1 MENNLIYNSSLKTHN
16 SKFSEAKLE
25 QAFIELLENEGF
37 PHFLGNTISRADDEV
52 LIEEDL
58 KNYLL
63 NRYKKEQLT
72 KIEVQTIILQLKT
85 LSSADLYESNKKIM
99 RWLADGF
106 ILKREDRKQKD
117 IHIEL
122 IDYSGLSP
130 QTQSRDLDN
139 IVAEGKAKYGIDHNI
154 YKFVNQ
160 LEIVGTEKRIP
171 DGIIYINGLPVVV
184 FEFKSAIR
192 EEATIHNA
200 YEQLTIRYKRDIPE
214 LFKYNA
220 FCVIS
225 DGVNNKAGSFFAPY
239 EFYYA
244 WRRIAGLAKDVDG
257 IDSMFTL
264 VQGMLNQNRL
274 RDIIQNFIYIPDT
287 SKKDEK
293 IVCRYPQYYAARA
306 LYENIKNAEK
316 PDGDGKGG
324 TYFGAT
330 GSGKSFTML
339 YLTRLLMKSEY
350 FESPTIVLI
359 TDRTDLDDQLS
370 GQFTNAKSFIGDN
383 NVKSVESRAELRTL
397 LQGRKSGGVFLTTIH
412 KFTEDTELLTERTNV
427 ICISDEAH
435 RSQTN
440 LDQKVKVTS
449 KGVKK
454 TFGFAKYLHAS
465 LPNATFVGFTG
476 TPIDATLDVFGKVVD
491 AYTMTE
497 SVRDEITVRI
507 VYEGR
512 AAKVVLHNSELE
524 KIEKYYEEAAEEGAN
539 EYQIEKSKKVTAT
552 MNSILG
558 NPDRLQKL
566 AEDFVNHYDK
576 RVSEGATVTGKAM
589 FVCSSREIGYNFYKN
604 VIALKPEWAVKTLP
618 ATSLTDKEKREIKP
632 TERIKM
638 IMTRGKDD
646 PKEMYD
652 LLGTKDYRKEL
663 DRQFKNEKSNFKI
676 AIIVDMWL
684 TGFDVPFL
692 DSIYIDKPI
701 RQHNLIQTISRVNR
715 KFKGKNKGLVV
726 DYIGIKKAMNL
737 ALAKYNKGERENFED
752 IKESLIVVRNH
763 LDLLAKVFHKPAR
776 QSIGAGGFDNS
787 KYFGGSALKQLNT
800 LNMAAEYVQLT
811 KELETRFM
819 GLVKRLKAAYDI
831 CAGSE
836 QLTQEERD
844 FTHFYLAVR
853 SIVFKL
859 TKGNAPD
866 TAQMNAKVR
875 EMIKDALASD
885 GVQEIFKL
893 GDEAEN
899 EQDLFDE
906 DYLAKINKIKLPNT
920 KIKLLQQ
927 LLAKA
932 IGEIKKVNKVKGID
946 FSKKMQSLVEKYN
959 ERKEDDVL
967 RSEVY
972 EEMAEHLTNLIWE
985 VQKEFSAGDEMGID
999 FEEKAFYDILKELC
1013 VKYDFKY
1020 PEDKLI
1026 ELAKAVKDLVDGQA
1040 KFPDWSKREDIKS
1053 ALKVGLI
1060 LLLDEYGYPPVERD
1074 EVYRD
1079 IFEQAENFKKNRK

>member
-1 MENNLIYNSSLKTHN
+1 M
-16 SKFSEAKLE
+16 KFTEAKLE
-25 QAFIELLENEGF
+25 QAFIELLGKEGF
-37 PHFLGNTISRADDEV
+37 PHCLGNTIERADDEV

-63 NRYKKEQLT
+63 ARYKKEKLT
-72 KIEVQTIILQLKT
+72 EIEAKSIILQLKT
-85 LSSADLYESNKKIM
+85 LSSSDLYESNKKITG
-99 RWLADGF
+99 WLADGF
-106 ILKREDRKQKD
+106 TLKREDRTQKD

-122 IDYSGLSP
+122 IDYSGLP
-130 QTQSRDLDN
+130 KD
-139 IVAEGKAKYGIDHNI
+139 GKDHNI

-160 LEIVGTEKRIP
+160 LEIIGSEKRIP

-200 YEQLTIRYKRDIPE
+200 FEQLTIRYKRDIPE

-239 EFYYA
+239 EFYDA
-244 WRRIAGLAKDVDG
+244 WRRAAGLAKDVDG
-257 IDSMFTL
+257 IDSIFTL
-264 VQGMLNQNRL
+264 VQGMFNQNRL

-306 LYENIKNAEK
+306 LYENIKKAEK
-316 PDGDGKGG
+316 PNGDGKGG

-339 YLTRLLMKSEY
+339 YLTRLLMKSEH

-370 GQFTNAKSFIGDN
+370 GQFTNAKSFIGDDN
-383 NVKSVESRAELRTL
+383 IKSVESRAELRTL
-397 LQGRKSGGVFLTTIH
+397 MQGRKSGGVFLTTIH
-412 KFTEDTELLTERTNV
+412 KFTEDTELLTERTNI

-440 LDQKVKVTS
+440 LDQKVKITS

-454 TFGFAKYLHAS
+454 TFGFARYLHDS

-491 AYTMTE
+491 RYTMAE
-497 SVRDEITVRI
+497 SERDEITVRI
-507 VYEGR
+507 AHEGR
-512 AAKVVLHNSELE
+512 AATVVLHNSKLE
-524 KIEKYYEEAAEEGAN
+524 EIEKYYEEAAKEGAN
-539 EYQIEKSKKVTAT
+539 EYQIEKSKKAIAT

-558 NPDRLQKL
+558 DPERLQAL
-566 AEDFVNHYDK
+566 AKDFVEYYSK
-576 RVSEGATVTGKAM
+576 RISEGSSVKGKAM
-589 FVCSSREIGYNFYKN
+589 FVCSSRKIGYDFYKN
-604 VIALKPEWAVKTLP
+604 IIALKPEWAEVRVAEEGTE
-618 ATSLTDKEKREIKP
+618 LTDKEKREIKP
-632 TERIKM
+632 MERIKM

-652 LLGTKDYRKEL
+652 LLGTKDHRKEL

-676 AIIVDMWL
+676 AIVVDMWL
-684 TGFDVPFL
+684 TGFDIPFL

-726 DYIGIKKAMNL
+726 DYIGIKKQMNL
-737 ALAKYNKGERENFED
+737 ALAKYNKEDEGIFED
-752 IKESLIVVRNH
+752 IQESLIVVRNH
-763 LDLLAKVFHKPAR
+763 LDLLAKIFHK
-776 QSIGAGGFDNS
+776 FDNS
-787 KYFGGSALKQLNT
+787 KYFSGATLEQLNA

-819 GLVKRLKAAYDI
+819 GLVKRLKMAYDI
-831 CAGSE
+831 CSGSD
-836 QLTQEERD
+836 QLTQIERD
-844 FTHFYLAVR
+844 YTHFYLAVR

-859 TKGNAPD
+859 TKGSVPD

-875 EMIKDALASD
+875 EMIKGALESD

-893 GDEAEN
+893 GDEAQT

-906 DYLAKINKIKLPNT
+906 DYLAKIDKIKLPNT
-920 KIKLLQQ
+920 KIKLLQY

-959 ERKEDDVL
+959 ERREDDVL

-985 VQKEFSAGDEMGID
+985 VKKEFTAGVELGID

-1013 VKYDFKY
+1013 AKYDFKY

-1026 ELAKAVKDLVDGQA
+1026 ALAKVVKDLVDAQA
-1040 KFPDWSKREDIKS
+1040 KFPDWNKREEIKS
-1053 ALKVGLI
+1053 SLKAGLI
-1060 LLLDEYGYPPVERD
+1060 LLLDKHGYPPVERD
-1074 EVYRD
+1074 EVYQD
-1079 IFEQAENFKKNRK
+1079 IFEQAENFKKNRVKDYV